1 SFSGIFCP
9 MSLETFVDG
18 DLIADNF
25 SNRAVLAVDRKNR
38 ETYAK
43 NDTDVRVK
51 ECAVSPPF
59 LY

>member
-1 SFSGIFCP
+1 

-18 DLIADNF
+18 ELIADNF